1 MLYFSH
7 LLEDEDTKAVINATG
22 MGVESIEFAISEN
35 LNQLK
40 EKIFS
45 YQKRLKDMD
54 CKKLVLH
61 GPFLDLNPMTF
72 DDRIQAVTRQRY
84 EEAYAAAKSLGA
96 KKLCIILVMCR
107 IFICLLAGQNVW
119 QNFLKNFWQIKMI
132 S

>member
-61 GPFLDLNPMTF
+61 L
-72 DDRIQAVTRQRY
+72 
-84 EEAYAAAKSLGA
+84 SL
-96 KKLCIILVMCR
+96 IHI
-107 IFICLLAGQNVW
+107 
-119 QNFLKNFWQIKMI
+119 
-132 S
+132 